1 MADAVTAAGGKFR
14 GDADRGTRAVQL
26 PPARDSPAC
35 PIDPPLD
42 GRARVAREN
51 CSRSG
56 PLVRKM
62 AWSRTTSNI
71 NIPGIHHQTETALSG
86 MWLFLVTELLFFGA
100 LFLLY
105 MI

>member
-1 MADAVTAAGGKFR
+1 
-14 GDADRGTRAVQL
+14 
-26 PPARDSPAC
+26 
-35 PIDPPLD
+35 
-42 GRARVAREN
+42 
-51 CSRSG
+51 
-56 PLVRKM
+56 M